1 MRYRPAQL
9 IEHFVGGV
17 LDIVEPEMSRKMLL
31 YIIKDDSALVDRHRA
46 VFN

>member
-1 MRYRPAQL
+1 MHYRPAQL

-17 LDIVEPEMSRKMLL
+17 LDIVEPKYLE
-31 YIIKDDSALVDRHRA
+31 DDSELVDRHHA